1 MRNLLRPLFSPLPR
15 PHLHPVFLGPLWA
28 GRHLVFH
35 PCLVLA
41 LLVAVNM
48 TWPPHAC
55 PALRLD
61 QETVAAAVHGVSP
74 VLGAVPGSA
83 DRLTL
88 SDHSPVS
95 QCSSE
100 PRCKAQVL
108 TQPRPVCEQWVG
120 GTSWARV

>member
-1 MRNLLRPLFSPLPR
+1 
-15 PHLHPVFLGPLWA
+15 
-28 GRHLVFH
+28 
-35 PCLVLA
+35 
-41 LLVAVNM
+41 M
-48 TWPPHAC
+48 TWPLHAR

-74 VLGAVPGSA
+74 ALGAVPGSA

-95 QCSSE
+95 RCGSE

-120 GTSWARV
+120 GTSWVRV